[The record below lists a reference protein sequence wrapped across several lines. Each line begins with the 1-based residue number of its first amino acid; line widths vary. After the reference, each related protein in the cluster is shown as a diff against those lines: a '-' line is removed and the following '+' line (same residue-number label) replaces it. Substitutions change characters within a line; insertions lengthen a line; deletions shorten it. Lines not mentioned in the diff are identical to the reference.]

1 MIHYAFTAFGLSG
14 NHKVS
19 SKPWYFDSGASNH
32 MTNNVVPLSN
42 IRNYD
47 GNLKFNTV
55 DGSSL
60 PISVVG
66 DLSSS
71 LTNVF
76 VSPNLSTNLI
86 SIGQLVDN
94 NCNVHFSRSSCVV
107 QDQVS
112 GQMIAK
118 GPKVGRLFPLH
129 VSPSTFIP
137 SFPLLSFACNVVGSV
152 NKMWHRHLG
161 HPNSDV
167 LLTLFNFGLLR
178 NKACSSIDLSFY
190 CTSCKLG
197 KSKVLPFPHHAS
209 RASQCLELINSDV
222 WGIAPVI
229 SHEHYKYFVTF
240 IDDFSRFTW
249 VYFLRAKG
257 EVFSVF
263 QRFLALLETQ
273 FSTSI
278 KVLHSYSSGEY
289 MSNEFQVFLQSKG
302 IISQRSCPSTPK
314 QNGVAERKNRHLL
327 DVVRTFLLESS
338 VPPRF
343 WYEALSTAV
352 HLINRLPSP
361 TTNYVSSFSKL
372 FGHSPLYSDLR
383 TWLCLFCASSSL

>member
-1 MIHYAFTAFGLSG
+1 
-14 NHKVS
+14 
-19 SKPWYFDSGASNH
+19 
-32 MTNNVVPLSN
+32 MTNTVVPLSN

-47 GNLKFNTV
+47 GNLKINTA

-60 PISVVG
+60 PISAVG

-86 SIGQLVDN
+86 SVGQLVDN
-94 NCNVHFSRSSCVV
+94 NCNVHFSHSGCVV
-107 QDQVS
+107 HDQVL

-137 SFPLLSFACNVVGSV
+137 SFPLLSFACNVVGYG
-152 NKMWHRHLG
+152 NKMWHRRLG
-161 HPNSDV
+161 HLNSDV
-167 LLTLFNFGLLR
+167 LRTLFNSGLLG
-178 NKACSSIDLSFY
+178 NKACSSIDLSFD

-209 RASQCLELINSDV
+209 RASRCFELIHSDV
-222 WGIAPVI
+222 WGIASVV
-229 SHEHYKYFVTF
+229 SHAHYKYFVTF

-249 VYFLRAKG
+249 VYFLWAKG

-263 QRFLALLETQ
+263 QRFLTLLETQ

-278 KVLHSYSSGEY
+278 KVLRSDSGGEY
-289 MSNEFQVFLQSKG
+289 MSNEF
-302 IISQRSCPSTPK
+302 
-314 QNGVAERKNRHLL
+314 
-327 DVVRTFLLESS
+327 
-338 VPPRF
+338 
-343 WYEALSTAV
+343 
-352 HLINRLPSP
+352 
-361 TTNYVSSFSKL
+361 
-372 FGHSPLYSDLR
+372 
-383 TWLCLFCASSSL
+383 